1 MSTHSNIFI
10 SADRNACAIPDPD
23 NEELIITGGTHT
35 MSTVSVYREDGWV
48 RDLASLGVSR
58 RGHGCARYIKGGK
71 KVQ

>member
-1 MSTHSNIFI
+1 MIFFI
-10 SADRNACAIPDPD
+10 STDRNACAIPDPD

-48 RDLASLGVSR
+48 KDLASLGVGR